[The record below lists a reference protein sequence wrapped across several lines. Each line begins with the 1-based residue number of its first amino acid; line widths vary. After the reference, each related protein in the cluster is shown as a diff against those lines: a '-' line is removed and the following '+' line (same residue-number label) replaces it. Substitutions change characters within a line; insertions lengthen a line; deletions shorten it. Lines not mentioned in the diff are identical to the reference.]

1 MTPEQ
6 KAALDATA
14 AERQPNLEPLPQA
27 DGNPSAADLD
37 AVSAEQDATSHG
49 RPGFGFLASHRNK
62 GIQQRNNGNGSRTAP
77 RPITSATARTGADQ
91 WLSPFH
97 V

>member
-14 AERQPNLEPLPQA
+14 AERHPNLEPLPQA

-37 AVSAEQDATSHG
+37 AVAAEQEQT
-49 RPGFGFLASHRNK
+49 
-62 GIQQRNNGNGSRTAP
+62 NG
-77 RPITSATARTGADQ
+77 
-91 WLSPFH
+91 
-97 V
+97 

>member
-14 AERQPNLEPLPQA
+14 AERHPNLEPIPQA

-37 AVSAEQDATSHG
+37 AVSAEQDSKEKT
-49 RPGFGFLASHRNK
+49 
-62 GIQQRNNGNGSRTAP
+62 NG
-77 RPITSATARTGADQ
+77 
-91 WLSPFH
+91 
-97 V
+97 